1 MKTIK
6 QLFFQLIRFS
16 MVGITCFLVDYFLMI
31 FLTEATRCNYFAA
44 SAISFIVS
52 TIINYIL
59 SMRFVFKGKEDVSR
73 TRELLLFVFLSLV
86 GLGLNQMIMWVTVET
101 LSIYYMIAKI
111 LSAVIV
117 SAYNFISRKIFMEG

>member
-31 FLTEATRCNYFAA
+31 FLTEATRCTYFAA